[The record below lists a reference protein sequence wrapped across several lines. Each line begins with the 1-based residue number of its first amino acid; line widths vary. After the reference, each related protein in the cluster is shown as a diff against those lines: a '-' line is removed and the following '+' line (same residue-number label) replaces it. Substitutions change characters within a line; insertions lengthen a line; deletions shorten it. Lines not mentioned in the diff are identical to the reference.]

1 MSAPRV
7 WSGIVAIIA
16 LSTLAACA
24 DAPTAPRQRQIAP
37 SKPAADLCGG
47 YSLVDGKCLRK
58 LGAELRHCSE

>member
-47 YSLVDGKCLRK
+47 YSLVDGKC
-58 LGAELRHCSE
+58 

>member
-24 DAPTAPRQRQIAP
+24 DTPTAPRQRQVAP
-37 SKPAADLCGG
+37 SRPAADVCNG
-47 YSLVDGKCLRK
+47 YSVAEGKC
-58 LGAELRHCSE
+58 